1 MKIRV
6 NKKEI
11 LYILCLMPFFKLQ
24 SFDMFVSQGHQVR
37 LWNTIENIYNLGMIV
52 VTVFFAL
59 DFIKR
64 GGKFKTISSIGIIL
78 YFLFCCAISIF
89 NQSIYLGYIFNGV
102 TYIGLAFV
110 CEKIMRQSIGLFE
123 ECCFYLFGILSI
135 IGATFNILLPYG
147 FLHSSSKA
155 VSIYFLGSKNA
166 SYFYFAV
173 FLYFFI
179 LRYMNKKKL
188 KWRLGIPFA
197 LLIGLF
203 FCDSKGG
210 LVCYGIVALYYYIM
224 LFWHKI
230 YKLVNPFALFIAL
243 IFIFYFV
250 VFNPNISLIS
260 IGLGLIGKDFE
271 YGGRTMLW
279 DQALELYMN
288 HPFLGN
294 GIQLVLMNR
303 TAQTQAHNFYIDM
316 LARYG
321 TIPIMIILGIIV
333 IIVMSMV
340 REKNK
345 KIVALKGVF
354 LFSFLLH
361 CIFDTTT
368 IHFLLLIL
376 ISVECCGKE
385 RGVQQ
390 IKHIQSEYSA
400 IRTTRRE
407 LRV

>member
-1 MKIRV
+1 
-6 NKKEI
+6 
-11 LYILCLMPFFKLQ
+11 
-24 SFDMFVSQGHQVR
+24 
-37 LWNTIENIYNLGMIV
+37 
-52 VTVFFAL
+52 
-59 DFIKR
+59 
-64 GGKFKTISSIGIIL
+64 
-78 YFLFCCAISIF
+78 
-89 NQSIYLGYIFNGV
+89 
-102 TYIGLAFV
+102 
-110 CEKIMRQSIGLFE
+110 
-123 ECCFYLFGILSI
+123 
-135 IGATFNILLPYG
+135 
-147 FLHSSSKA
+147 
-155 VSIYFLGSKNA
+155 
-166 SYFYFAV
+166 
-173 FLYFFI
+173 
-179 LRYMNKKKL
+179 
-188 KWRLGIPFA
+188 
-197 LLIGLF
+197 
-203 FCDSKGG
+203 
-210 LVCYGIVALYYYIM
+210 
-224 LFWHKI
+224 
-230 YKLVNPFALFIAL
+230 
-243 IFIFYFV
+243 
-250 VFNPNISLIS
+250 
-260 IGLGLIGKDFE
+260 
-271 YGGRTMLW
+271 MLW